1 MNKILLLVIVALF
14 SFVDINSQNIV
25 ITTQKESSVP
35 IIDDI
40 PIIKADTFYCC
51 QLKNKE
57 FARWSVLIEEIIW
70 DAKGRRVEK
79 KICASSQKLE
89 KQFVLSTSIFD
100 KDWFKMARTYDIGP
114 ARYFKGY
121 IVSEENGQTDTLGV
135 YVNALPPRP
144 LLTDVTYNYP
154 YFDYENKDIYESYYD
169 GIIRCENCNTI
180 FMVQTGLLWVGGDN
194 FEEVSGWAI
203 KPCKVDSIGKD
214 VYHFTEDIGTNWDV
228 GICYMAYNKYGYS
241 QKSDTIFAK
250 NYMPV
255 DIVKILENA
264 YYTGIN
270 GPRQAVKQLNL
281 SGHILQSTSAWKQ
294 VQLFDLSG
302 KRCYCSTDYQ
312 PSTIFPASLN
322 GFYIIQVLYSDNKKI
337 IKKIKL

>member
-25 ITTQKESSVP
+25 IATQKESSVP

-51 QLKNKE
+51 QLKSKE

-100 KDWFKMARTYDIGP
+100 KDWFKMARTYDIGL

-270 GPRQAVKQLNL
+270 GPRQAVKQFNL